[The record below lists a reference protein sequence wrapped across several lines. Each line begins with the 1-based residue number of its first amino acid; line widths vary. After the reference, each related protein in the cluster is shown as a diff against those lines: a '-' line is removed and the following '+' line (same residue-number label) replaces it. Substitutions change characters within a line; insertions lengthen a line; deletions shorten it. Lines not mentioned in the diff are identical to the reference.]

1 MLDVLGS
8 EAIQAGRDLAIAG
21 LVYLAFKTAREATSS
36 SGRIPVMLKGTG
48 FVLAIAAFAA
58 FTLGNPSCDDG
69 DPLFGSC
76 AQSADDGFEASDAQ
90 RAGTFLYWLL
100 LFGVPVGMGAMSAR
114 VDPLNPWGK
123 PRKRFH

>member
-21 LVYLAFKTAREATSS
+21 LVYLAFKTARDATAL
-36 SGRIPVMLKGTG
+36 SGRIPVMLKGAG

-58 FTLGNPSCDDG
+58 FTLGIPSCDDG
-69 DPLFGSC
+69 DPLFGAC
-76 AQSADDGFEASDAQ
+76 VQAGGHGFEPSIAA
-90 RAGTFLYWLL
+90 RTATFLYWAL
-100 LFGVPVGMGAMSAR
+100 LFGAPVGIGAMSAR

-123 PRKRFH
+123 PRKRLH